1 MIKKLTS
8 IFSLIAILLALG
20 TLESKAQDENL
31 LQFSGV
37 ILDADSLNP
46 LPFSTVIIKNTNR
59 GTTSDYYGFFSFVAE
74 PGDTIRFSNVG
85 YRSELYIIPDTLQTS
100 RYSMIQLLNRDTVE
114 LKEVT
119 VYPWPTKEQF
129 KEAFL
134 SLNTPDDDY
143 QRAMRNLRQATMRDK
158 IMNMPMAD
166 GSANFKYAMQNRN
179 SQIYS
184 AGQFPSYTIFNPL
197 AWAKFIS
204 AWKNGDFKQE

>member
-8 IFSLIAILLALG
+8 IFSLIAILFALG
-20 TLESKAQDENL
+20 THESKAQDENL

>member
-1 MIKKLTS
+1 MMKKSISILSLLT
-8 IFSLIAILLALG
+8 ILLAFG
-20 TLESKAQDENL
+20 TLELKAQDENL

-46 LPFSTVIIKNTNR
+46 LPFSTVIIKNTHR

-85 YRSELYIIPDTLQTS
+85 YRSELYVIPDTLQTS
-100 RYSMIQLLNRDTVE
+100 RYSMIQLLNKDTVE

-134 SLNTPDDDY
+134 SLNTPEDDY
-143 QRAMRNLRQATMRDK
+143 QRAMRNLRQAAMRDK